1 MVNYTFPRSENDPL
15 GYYYFEKGF
24 TPEELQWIYDN
35 IEDLEFE
42 KAVILGEDTEGIRN
56 SRIKWIPQNQTW
68 DWLYERLI
76 SYAEEANNQL
86 WNFELLTAPEK
97 IQYTEYLATDD
108 GKYGWHQD
116 IGPGIPSLRKVSI
129 TVQLSHPDEYE
140 GGDFQMWLGGDPM
153 DESSYITGPKGQ
165 GNVIVFPSY
174 LPHQVAPITKG
185 IRRSFVLWVG
195 GEHYK

>member
-1 MVNYTFPRSENDPL
+1 MVNYTFPRKENDPL

-42 KAVILGEDTEGIRN
+42 KAVILGEDVDGIRN
-56 SRIKWIPQNQTW
+56 SRVKWIPQDGKW

-76 SYAEEANNQL
+76 SFANEANDEL

-129 TVQLSHPDEYE
+129 TVQLSHSDEYE
-140 GGDFQMWLGGDPM
+140 GGDFQMWLGGDPR
-153 DESSYITGPKGQ
+153 DETSYITGPRGQ

-174 LPHQVAPITKG
+174 LPHQVSPVTGG

>member
-1 MVNYTFPRSENDPL
+1 MVQYTFPRNENDPL
-15 GYYYFEKGF
+15 AYYYFENGF
-24 TPEELQWIYDN
+24 SPEELEWIYAN
-35 IEDLEFE
+35 VADLEFE
-42 KAVILGEDTEGIRN
+42 PGVILSEDSEGIRK
-56 SRIKWIPQNQTW
+56 SRIKWIPQGPHW

-76 SYAEEANNQL
+76 AYANEANNEM
-86 WNFELLTAPEK
+86 WGFDLLTAPEK
-97 IQYTEYLATDD
+97 IQYTEYLATDE
-108 GKYGWHQD
+108 GKYSWHQD

-140 GGDFQMWLGGDPM
+140 GGDFQMWLGGDPT
-153 DESSYITGPKGQ
+153 EETSYITGPRGH

-174 LPHQVAPITKG
+174 LPHQVSPVTKG